1 LSFDHDPEVCL
12 KDILFNVSRIERYM
26 VGVSRE
32 GFAGNDLVVDA
43 VERCLQRIC
52 EAVYRLGERATEL
65 LADQPSAQIRALGNR
80 LRHAYDA
87 IDLAVIWETATN
99 DLPPLKADAER
110 ALATLRSPGSSSS

>member
-1 LSFDHDPEVCL
+1 LSFDHDPEACL

-52 EAVYRLGERATEL
+52 EAVYRLGKRATEL
-65 LADQPSAQIRALGNR
+65 LADQPSAQIRALGSR

-99 DLPPLKADAER
+99 DPESCSRL
-110 ALATLRSPGSSSS
+110 T